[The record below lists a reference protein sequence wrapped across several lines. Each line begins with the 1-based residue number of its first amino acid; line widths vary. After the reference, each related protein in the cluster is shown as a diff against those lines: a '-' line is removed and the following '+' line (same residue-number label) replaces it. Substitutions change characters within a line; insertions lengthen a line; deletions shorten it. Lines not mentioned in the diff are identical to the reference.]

1 MFRFTSFTAMTI
13 KEAVAAATAAI
24 VSLPPVGGRG
34 AALPAA
40 ASLAV
45 RISSTNRVAF
55 SFAVGESAA
64 SASFA
69 VEEYLNA
76 YIGEVASISSAP
88 AASSS
93 AETLSDLEATD
104 GGGTTS
110 ALSIVAPKLTEEL
123 GSDAIPPSTAVVVGL
138 VDDFFA
144 GDGMEIVEIN

>member
-1 MFRFTSFTAMTI
+1 M
-13 KEAVAAATAAI
+13 
-24 VSLPPVGGRG
+24 
-34 AALPAA
+34 
-40 ASLAV
+40 
-45 RISSTNRVAF
+45 
-55 SFAVGESAA
+55 
-64 SASFA
+64 
-69 VEEYLNA
+69 NA